1 MLMRKVAQAA
11 SAGFIK
17 QNDFENFWPE
27 KKKQEDTPSWSQTPV
42 ELRNKILA
50 KLKDRK

>member
-1 MLMRKVAQAA
+1 MRKVAQAA

-17 QNDFENFWPE
+17 NNDFDSFWPRKE
-27 KKKQEDTPSWSQTPV
+27 VKIDTPSWSQTSV

-50 KLKDRK
+50 KLKDKK